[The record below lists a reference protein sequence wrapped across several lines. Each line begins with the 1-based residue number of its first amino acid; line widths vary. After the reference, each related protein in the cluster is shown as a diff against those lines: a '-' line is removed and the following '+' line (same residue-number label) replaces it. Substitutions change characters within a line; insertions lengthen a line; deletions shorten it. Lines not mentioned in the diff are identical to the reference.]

1 MKGKHLLWT
10 SLIAALVFNLAMVGW
25 VIAPPL
31 TKLEVAPSSLG
42 KAYPGD
48 IISVD
53 INVVN
58 VEGLNSWEVVLR
70 WNPLVMKPVAVAQG
84 PFLSDFGPTMFLY
97 SIGIL
102 GDYVRVGE
110 SGLLPSVVGSGS
122 GRLATVTLEAIGS
135 GSTSL
140 ELTETKL
147 LDVSMKPMAHSTY
160 DCQVSVHAVGEVTG
174 RWEDRQRHS
183 ISTDGDINTLYA
195 KAVNLISL
203 DSPVEIYD
211 VQVYVEF
218 LGFTPDGTRIWL
230 LSTTAVIGRGE
241 EVVLSVEFDTA
252 EWGVGKYDM
261 IARAFF
267 SYDGTAW
274 YRGAKGKILSF
285 VVLP

>member
-1 MKGKHLLWT
+1 MRGKSLLWT
-10 SLIAALVFNLAMVGW
+10 SLISALVLSLLTVGW
-25 VIAPPL
+25 VNASPL
-31 TKLEVAPSSLG
+31 TKLEISPSSLG
-42 KAYPGD
+42 TIYPGD
-48 IISVD
+48 IVTIDVN
-53 INVVN
+53 IVN

-70 WNPLVMKPVAVAQG
+70 MNSFVVQPKSAAQG
-84 PFLSDFGPTMFLY
+84 PFLSESGPTMFLY
-97 SIGIL
+97 SVGQLKNYI
-102 GDYVRVGE
+102 RVGE
-110 SGLLPSVVGSGS
+110 SGLTPTVLGTGSGN
-122 GRLATVTLEAIGS
+122 LATVTLKAVGAGS
-135 GSTSL
+135 CSL

-195 KAVNLISL
+195 KAANLISL

-267 SYDGTAW
+267 SYDGTTW